1 MDIISIVALLLGAL
15 NLFLILELYSKLKIL
30 PNIDKALEFAL
41 VIKRILEIITPYIV
55 KENKEV
61 QEKLEKADKLLNE
74 MLEAVYKKEDI
85 KNSKKAL
92 LVLLGI
98 FGLNGVAKKKR
109 KKIN

>member
-15 NLFLILELYSKLKIL
+15 NLFLILELYNKLKIL

-41 VIKRILEIITPYIV
+41 IVKRILEIIAPYIV

-74 MLEAVYKKEDI
+74 ILESVYKKEDI

-98 FGLNGVAKKKR
+98 FGLN
-109 KKIN
+109 

>member
-1 MDIISIVALLLGAL
+1 MDIISVVALLLGAL

-41 VIKRILEIITPYIV
+41 IVKRILEIIAPYIV

-74 MLEAVYKKEDI
+74 ILESVYKKEDI

-98 FGLNGVAKKKR
+98 FGLNGIAKKKR

>member
-1 MDIISIVALLLGAL
+1 MMDIISIVALLLGAL

-30 PNIDKALEFAL
+30 PNVDKALEFAL
-41 VIKRILEIITPYIV
+41 VVKRILEIIVPYIV
-55 KENKEV
+55 KNKELDENL
-61 QEKLEKADKLLNE
+61 QKADKLLNE
-74 MLEAVYKKEDI
+74 ILEAVYKKEDI
-85 KNSKKAL
+85 KNSKRAL

>member
-41 VIKRILEIITPYIV
+41 IVKRILEIIAPYIV

-74 MLEAVYKKEDI
+74 ILESVYKKEDI

-98 FGLNGVAKKKR
+98 FGLNGIAKKKR

>member
-41 VIKRILEIITPYIV
+41 IVKRILEIIAPYIV

-61 QEKLEKADKLLNE
+61 QEKLEKADKLL
-74 MLEAVYKKEDI
+74 K
-85 KNSKKAL
+85 
-92 LVLLGI
+92 
-98 FGLNGVAKKKR
+98 
-109 KKIN
+109 